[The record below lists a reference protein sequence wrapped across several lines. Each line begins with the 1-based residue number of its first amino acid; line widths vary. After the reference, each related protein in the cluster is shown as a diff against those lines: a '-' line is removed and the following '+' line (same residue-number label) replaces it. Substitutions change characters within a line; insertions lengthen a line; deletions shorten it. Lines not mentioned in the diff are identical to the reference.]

1 MNYCKTVGEF
11 DMDLLSTIEDF
22 KLIKDLNPETLVTLI
37 RNNRFYSETGGC
49 YESLSEWLFNS
60 IIRIVKPGLR
70 LGWRQRE
77 DFKNVYSFKVDKIKD
92 EVTKILLK
100 SGFIRKTSGPNIA
113 IMRFLIMKTKS
124 WFCDNK
130 LDSEA
135 IRSKAKRLSVYRPEI
150 IYSESCYFEWRRQC
164 CEGLF
169 NFYSDHFF
177 EPKPEVYET
186 FDYDAFE
193 LDMKTVLEGILSPE
207 QRKFIEWYCLSRWPF
222 AVVAAQ
228 DLMYIDAA
236 VFSVFL
242 TINDINKALHVE

>member
-1 MNYCKTVGEF
+1 MFLAIDYCVIVDDIGCILYYMCICSFLHRSFKNYLLKRRVGMNYCKTVGEF

-60 IIRIVKPGLR
+60 IIKIVKPSLR

-92 EVTKILLK
+92 EVTKILLE

-124 WFCDNK
+124 WF
-130 LDSEA
+130 
-135 IRSKAKRLSVYRPEI
+135 
-150 IYSESCYFEWRRQC
+150 
-164 CEGLF
+164 
-169 NFYSDHFF
+169 
-177 EPKPEVYET
+177 
-186 FDYDAFE
+186 
-193 LDMKTVLEGILSPE
+193 
-207 QRKFIEWYCLSRWPF
+207 
-222 AVVAAQ
+222 VV
-228 DLMYIDAA
+228 M
-236 VFSVFL
+236 
-242 TINDINKALHVE
+242 N